1 MPVTQADVARRAGV
15 SQRTVSNV
23 VNKFPQVSADVVTRV
38 TRAIEELGYTP
49 SHAARSLRLG
59 RSGLLQLVVPE
70 LDVPYFAE
78 LARGVVKCA
87 EERGFGV
94 MVRQTLGDRD
104 REREALE
111 GPAAEH
117 ADGTILS
124 AVGSVEELLAGN
136 RGHPPVVLIG
146 ERTGMGLVDH
156 IGIDDTA
163 AAKEATTH
171 LINTGRRRV
180 AFIGAD
186 PSDSLRMA
194 ELRLRGYEEAL
205 AEAGMPLDGALV
217 VRTRSYHRRD
227 GEEAMS
233 ALLALEPGRRPD
245 AVFCAT
251 DLLALGALRTA
262 RDLGVDVPAR
272 LAVVGFDGLEEAE
285 FAAPRLSTIAP
296 DKAEIARV
304 AVETLLA
311 RIAASAGREPKPA
324 QDLVIDYEL
333 IVRESS
339 AATHPA

>member
-23 VNKFPQVSADVVTRV
+23 VNKFPHVSADVVARV
-38 TRAIEELGYTP
+38 TEAIEALGYTP

-94 MVRQTLGDRD
+94 MVRQTLGDRE

-117 ADGTILS
+117 AEGTILS
-124 AVGSVEELLAGN
+124 AVGSIEDVLATG
-136 RGHPPVVLIG
+136 RGRHPVVLIG

-156 IGIDDTA
+156 IGIDDIA
-163 AAKEATTH
+163 AAAEATRH
-171 LINTGRRRV
+171 LVQTGRRRV

-186 PSDSLRMA
+186 PADSLRMA
-194 ELRLRGYEEAL
+194 ELRLRGYEQAL
-205 AEAGMPLDGALV
+205 AAAGLPFDEALV
-217 VRTRSYHRRD
+217 VRTQSYHRRD
-227 GEEAMS
+227 GEAAMA
-233 ALLALEPGRRPD
+233 ALLTLAPDRRPD
-245 AVFCAT
+245 GVFCAT

-262 RDLGVDVPAR
+262 RRSGVDVPTE
-272 LAVVGFDGLEEAE
+272 LALIGFDGLEEGE
-285 FAAPRLSTIAP
+285 YSAPTLSTVAP

-311 RIAASAGREPKPA
+311 RIAARAGAEDEPPA
-324 QDLVIDYEL
+324 QDLL
-333 IVRESS
+333 IAFDLVVRESS
-339 AATHPA
+339 RAV

>member
-23 VNKFPQVSADVVTRV
+23 VNKFPHVSADVVARV
-38 TRAIEELGYTP
+38 TEAIEALGYTP

-94 MVRQTLGDRD
+94 MVRQTLGDRE
-104 REREALE
+104 RERDALE

-117 ADGTILS
+117 AEGTILS
-124 AVGSVEELLAGN
+124 AVGSIEDILATG
-136 RGHPPVVLIG
+136 RGRSPVVLIG

-163 AAKEATTH
+163 AAAEATRH
-171 LINTGRRRV
+171 LVETGRRRV

-186 PSDSLRMA
+186 PADSLRMA
-194 ELRLRGYEEAL
+194 ELRLRGYEQAL
-205 AEAGMPLDGALV
+205 TSAGLPFDETLV
-217 VRTRSYHRRD
+217 VRTRSYHRKD
-227 GEEAMS
+227 GEEAMA
-233 ALLALEPGRRPD
+233 ALLALGPDRRPD
-245 AVFCAT
+245 GVFCAT

-262 RDLGVDVPAR
+262 RTSGVAVPTE
-272 LAVVGFDGLEEAE
+272 LALVGFDGLEEGE
-285 FAAPRLSTIAP
+285 YSAPTLSTVAP

-311 RIAASAGREPKPA
+311 RIAARAGVEDEPPA
-324 QDLVIDYEL
+324 QDLL
-333 IVRESS
+333 IAFDLVVRESS
-339 AATHPA
+339 RAV